1 MVKIALQFKCNLEN
15 VTNVQADGEDFRW
28 YLKVKCLNCGEEN
41 PSWIYVSLEESHPI
55 KGGRGNANFI
65 THCKLCGRQ
74 NSLDI
79 LKQSLASY
87 MTQDNNKFKS
97 VVAFD
102 CRGLEP
108 TDFSPRVGFTAEGAE
123 TGTKFSDI
131 NLTEKE
137 WVEYDEKAQEA
148 VGIYE
153 VSHKFI
159 KL

>member
-1 MVKIALQFKCNLEN
+1 MAECRLDISCQV
-15 VTNVQADGEDFRW
+15 
-28 YLKVKCLNCGEEN
+28 KVKCLNCGEEN
-41 PSWIYVSLEESHPI
+41 PSWIYVTLEESQAI
-55 KGGRGNANFI
+55 KGSRGNANFV

-79 LKQSLASY
+79 MKDSICSY
-87 MTQDNNKFKS
+87 RIQDNNTFKS
-97 VVAFD
+97 IVSFD

-108 TDFSPRVGFTAEGAE
+108 TDFSPRVGFAAKGAE
-123 TGTKFSDI
+123 SETKFPDI

-137 WVEYDEKAQEA
+137 WAEYDESAQEA

-153 VSHKFI
+153 VTHQFV